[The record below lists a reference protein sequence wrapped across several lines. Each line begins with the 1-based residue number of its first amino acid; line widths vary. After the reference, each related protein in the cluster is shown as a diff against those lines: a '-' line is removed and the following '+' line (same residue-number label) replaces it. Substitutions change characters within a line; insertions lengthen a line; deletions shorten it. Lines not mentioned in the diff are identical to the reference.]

1 MSCGLRLSAALYHD
15 KVISYLLKSP
25 GGPSGAAAAEVG
37 LKIQPLLCLSKGSD
51 PDAQPSLATEREKH
65 QKYFAIF
72 FQNRSE
78 TKILQPRI
86 RSSVGNLVLKKS
98 I

>member
-1 MSCGLRLSAALYHD
+1 MSCGLRSSAALCHD
-15 KVISYLLKSP
+15 KVICYLLKSP

-51 PDAQPSLATEREKH
+51 PDAQPSLATEQEKH

-72 FQNRSE
+72 FS
-78 TKILQPRI
+78 KIGPKRKFCNPVSGPGL
-86 RSSVGNLVLKKS
+86 GT
-98 I
+98 